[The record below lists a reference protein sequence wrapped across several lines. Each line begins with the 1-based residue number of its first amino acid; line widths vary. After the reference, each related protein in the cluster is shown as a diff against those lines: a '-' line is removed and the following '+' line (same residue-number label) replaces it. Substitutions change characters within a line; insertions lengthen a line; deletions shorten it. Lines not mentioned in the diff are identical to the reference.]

1 MDMKRLEISKIM
13 DEYTDTEFFLA
24 DASDVDPEAV
34 KARVLAGIKAP
45 TERKPLLRKKKI
57 LLVAGLAAALVLMGA
72 GLPSLVHQVHQL
84 LNTTLTFE
92 QNPDSRSVT
101 YEHGV
106 SSIEVEDGRLFFVL
120 DKERTDI
127 TDFINEDTP
136 YIYDGSDPETGLTYY
151 LIMGGTTENYGWLE
165 WVNVPNP
172 YMEEDGA
179 PTPVS
184 DQDGRLTSYN
194 LCTFLYNEESGEY
207 DSGPGSTGLGELDWA
222 YMKNFPWLIAG
233 AKQLALPFV
242 DSTSGTDNV
251 FYLS

>member
-1 MDMKRLEISKIM
+1 MKHLEISKIM
-13 DEYTDTEFFLA
+13 DEYTDTEFFPA
-24 DASDVDPEAV
+24 DTSAVDPEAV

-45 TERKPLLRKKKI
+45 TGRKQLPRKKK
-57 LLVAGLAAALVLMGA
+57 LLLAAGLAAALVLMGA
-72 GLPSLVHQVHQL
+72 GLPSLVHQTYQL

-101 YEHGV
+101 YEHGAF
-106 SSIEVEDGRLFFVL
+106 SIEVEDGRLFFVL
-120 DKERTDI
+120 DGERTDI
-127 TDFINEDTP
+127 TDIISEDTP

-151 LIMGGTTENYGWLE
+151 LIIGGTPKNYGWLE

-172 YMEEDGA
+172 YMEENGA
-179 PTPVS
+179 PTPVL

-222 YMKNFPWLIAG
+222 YMEDFPWLIAG
-233 AKQLALPFV
+233 AKQLNIPFV
-242 DSTSGTDNV
+242 DSDSGTDDV
-251 FYLS
+251 FYLP